1 MAKMNMD
8 SSSAIREWCA
18 GESLNLKIMVSSSRQ
33 DETVALL
40 LTEYGSKA

>member
-8 SSSAIREWCA
+8 SSAIREWGV
-18 GESLNLKIMVSSSRQ
+18 GEYLNLKIMVSSSRQ

-40 LTEYGSKA
+40 LTEYGCKA